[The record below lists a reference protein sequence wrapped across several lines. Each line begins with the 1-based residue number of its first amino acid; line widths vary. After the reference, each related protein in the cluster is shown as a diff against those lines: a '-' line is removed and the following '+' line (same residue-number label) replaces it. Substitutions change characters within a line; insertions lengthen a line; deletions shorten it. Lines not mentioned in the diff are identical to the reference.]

1 MTCLKG
7 NRVTTLYPQNLKCA
21 ICGAVAEYTQIGSTS
36 TFGSPDLDTRPPEMR
51 RSTMFAWVR
60 RCPECGYCA
69 SDIGQATHRAAAL
82 VRSPEYARQ
91 LADATYPE
99 LANSFMCK
107 ALIEEQSEDLAAAAW
122 SLIHAAWACDD
133 AERDGPARACRSKA
147 VDMVGKALD
156 SGQRIA
162 DQEGAQT
169 AIQVDLLRRA
179 GRLDEASELI
189 WRQRPGIG
197 EDIILKVL
205 AFQERL
211 IERGDLSC
219 HTIAEALADD

>member
-1 MTCLKG
+1 M
-7 NRVTTLYPQNLKCA
+7 TTLYPDNLKCA
-21 ICGAVAEYTQIGSTS
+21 VCGAEAKYTQIGSTNA
-36 TFGSPDLDTRPPEMR
+36 FGSPDLDTRPPEMR

-69 SDIGQATHRAAAL
+69 SDIGQAMPRAAAL
-82 VRSPEYARQ
+82 MRSPEYSRQ
-91 LADATYPE
+91 LADETYPE

-107 ALIEEQSEDLAAAAW
+107 ALLEEQSEDLAAAAW

-133 AERDGPARACRSKA
+133 AERDGPARTCRCKA
-147 VDMVGKALD
+147 VGMVGKVLD

-162 DQEGAQT
+162 DQEAADT

-189 WRQRPGIG
+189 RRQRAGIG

-219 HTIAEALADD
+219 HTIAEALAND